1 MKPVKTW
8 TIEGLLRERT
18 EEVGECH
25 EWLGTFNS
33 GNHPQVCFHGKQ
45 RLARRVA
52 GGMAQGVSL
61 DDLAGP
67 QVVMKCGNDRCISP
81 SHMKCGTQR
90 QMFAWMTKA
99 GRMKPGPE
107 RIAKNAAV
115 ARARSNLTIEDVR
128 TIRREAANGAKHYEL
143 AARYGKSS
151 SLINRIVSNQCWRE
165 GMAASSVFNLVAS

>member
-52 GGMAQGVSL
+52 YALSQ
-61 DDLAGP
+61 
-67 QVVMKCGNDRCISP
+67 NDRCISP